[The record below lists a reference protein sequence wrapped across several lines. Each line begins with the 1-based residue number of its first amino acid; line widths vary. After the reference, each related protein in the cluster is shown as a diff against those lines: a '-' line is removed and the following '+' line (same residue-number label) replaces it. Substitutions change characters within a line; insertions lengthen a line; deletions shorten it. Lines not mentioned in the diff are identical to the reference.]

1 MKRTL
6 LASLVGLALAT
17 VGCGSDSPE
26 TPQNKDAAANK
37 DAPPAGSDVLVVA
50 DAKDLAPTSPE
61 AMPDLPAPKDTPV
74 AYDVTKLDVTAVDVA
89 DAPAKDVADAPVAL
103 DTTIDTVAVDQ
114 AGALDGA
121 RPGLDAQAV
130 DLSALPAVTS
140 FPCRDDDDCCTTV
153 DSCMGRV
160 YLYSQG
166 PGGSPASIP
175 PSTGMCLPCMAPAIQ
190 VACVSGQCVGTKVSS
205 YPSAL
210 LKSHCG
216 TLSLTDA
223 GAHAP
228 KKVDAGAPPTKSV
241 WSCGE

>member
-1 MKRTL
+1 MKHPL

-26 TPQNKDAAANK
+26 TLQNKDAAANK
-37 DAPPAGSDVLVVA
+37 DAPQAGGDVLVLT
-50 DAKDLAPTSPE
+50 DSKDLAPASPE
-61 AMPDLPAPKDTPV
+61 TMPDLPASKDGPV
-74 AYDVTKLDVTAVDVA
+74 AYDVTRFDVTAVDMA

-103 DTTIDTVAVDQ
+103 DTTFDTVAVDQ
-114 AGALDGA
+114 GSALDGA

-140 FPCRDDDDCCTTV
+140 FPCRSDDDCCTTV

-166 PGGSPASIP
+166 PGGSAPAIP
-175 PSTGMCLPCMAPAIQ
+175 PSTGMCLPCMTPAIQ
-190 VACVSGQCVGTKVSS
+190 VTCVSGQCVGTKVSN

-228 KKVDAGAPPTKSV
+228 KKVDAGAPTTKSV